1 MQEKDS
7 TFFKNII
14 LYNIWLF
21 FGWKITVKM
30 KKKKNIKSV
39 KFTKFQK
46 SWLNPKVA
54 TFSYINQGIEDVK
67 I

>member
-7 TFFKNII
+7 TFFLNII

-30 KKKKNIKSV
+30 KKNNIKSV

-46 SWLNPKVA
+46 SWLIPKVA
-54 TFSYINQGIEDVK
+54 TFSYIMQGNEDVK

>member
-7 TFFKNII
+7 TFLNII
-14 LYNIWLF
+14 LYNVWLF

-39 KFTKFQK
+39 KFTKFQN

-54 TFSYINQGIEDVK
+54 TFSYIMQGIEDVK

>member
-7 TFFKNII
+7 TFFNII
-14 LYNIWLF
+14 LYNVWLF

-30 KKKKNIKSV
+30 KKKYIKSV

-54 TFSYINQGIEDVK
+54 TFSYIMQGVEDVK

>member
-7 TFFKNII
+7 TFFLNII

-30 KKKKNIKSV
+30 KKKIYKKR
-39 KFTKFQK
+39 
-46 SWLNPKVA
+46 
-54 TFSYINQGIEDVK
+54 K
-67 I
+67 IY

>member
-7 TFFKNII
+7 TFFLNII

-30 KKKKNIKSV
+30 KKKNIKSV

-46 SWLNPKVA
+46 SWLIPKVA
-54 TFSYINQGIEDVK
+54 TFSYIMQGIEDVK

>member
-7 TFFKNII
+7 TFFNII
-14 LYNIWLF
+14 LYNVWLF
-21 FGWKITVKM
+21 LGLKITVKM

-54 TFSYINQGIEDVK
+54 TFSYIMQGIEDVK

>member
-7 TFFKNII
+7 TFLNII
-14 LYNIWLF
+14 LYNVWLF

-39 KFTKFQK
+39 KFTKFKK
-46 SWLNPKVA
+46 SWLIPKVA
-54 TFSYINQGIEDVK
+54 TFSYIMQGIEDVK

>member
-7 TFFKNII
+7 TFFLNII

-30 KKKKNIKSV
+30 KKKEKYK
-39 KFTKFQK
+39 KR
-46 SWLNPKVA
+46 
-54 TFSYINQGIEDVK
+54 K
-67 I
+67 IY